1 MVKKTSK
8 LLVAVA
14 LIAAFLFIPKI
25 GISEN
30 SRETGKNLKIAFV
43 QMEKVTQSYYKWQD
57 LQEKYKNDLQY
68 YQGKINKLQKEFE
81 DLKNSGATNDEL
93 VKKQQELQLRINE
106 YQKAI
111 QDEYTKKTNELLA
124 EVKEKIVKY
133 AKDNGYN
140 LVLYEPSV
148 LYADELVDITPQII
162 EMLKTAGAN

>member
-1 MVKKTSK
+1 VKKTSK

-162 EMLKTAGAN
+162 EMLKTAGVN

>member
-1 MVKKTSK
+1 MKKTSK

-162 EMLKTAGAN
+162 EMLKTAGVN

>member
-1 MVKKTSK
+1 MKKTSK